1 MRHTLGD
8 QSEPA
13 KKYPRLLCSTGPF
26 YMLPIGKVFE
36 TLSRA
41 GFTGTEV
48 MCTTERETQDP
59 KALTA
64 LAEDFGVRVDAIHA
78 PFLLLTRNVFTTD
91 PLEKIKRS
99 TEVAQGAGSPLVIV
113 HPAYRWQIR
122 YAQWLEQEVAEFN
135 GSENITVAV
144 ENMFPVWIRGRGLT
158 FHRSMGI
165 EDMKKFPA
173 VTLDTSHLAVTG
185 IDIIKA
191 FDELADRITHIHLSN
206 NLGTGRDTHS
216 MLTEGVLPVGAMLK
230 HLGQAGYSGSITLEL
245 DIREWASKPAQL
257 VSILREQREFCLD
270 RLGAPADA

>member
-1 MRHTLGD
+1 
-8 QSEPA
+8 
-13 KKYPRLLCSTGPF
+13 
-26 YMLPIGKVFE
+26 MLPIGQVFE
-36 TLSRA
+36 TLSKA
-41 GFTGTEV
+41 GFSAAEV
-48 MCTTERETQDP
+48 MCTTERATQDP

-64 LAEDFGVRVDAIHA
+64 LAEDFGVRVEAIHA

-99 TEVAQGAGSPLVIV
+99 TEVAKGAGAPLVIV
-113 HPAYRWQIR
+113 HPAYRWQLR
-122 YAQWLEQEVAEFN
+122 YAQWLEQEIEEFN
-135 GSENITVAV
+135 ETEEITVAV

-173 VTLDTSHLAVTG
+173 ITLDTSHLAVTG

-191 FDELADRITHIHLSN
+191 FDELKDRITHIHLSN

-230 HLGQAGYSGSITLEL
+230 RLGEAGFTGTITLEL

-257 VSILREQREFCLD
+257 ASILREQREFCLD